1 MKPVPVNPPAE
12 PLCDSPAQGSGALLP
27 TRHTGDELLSV
38 IIGLVIGIGSMLGGF
53 MAMGGHIE
61 VLWQPFEVL
70 IIFGLAAGIFVVAN
84 PLAMAKK
91 TGSAIAQA
99 AMGKSPKRKDL
110 LELLGCLFALMRD
123 LKAKPRNEVE
133 AHVDNPQESEL
144 FQKFPNVLKDK
155 LLVSFI
161 CDYVR
166 LILIGNARG
175 FEIES
180 LMDQEIA
187 TIRKEKQKPAY
198 ALSEIADA
206 LPAIGIVAAVLGIV
220 KAMGAIDQSPE
231 ILGGLI
237 AAALV
242 GTFLGIL
249 SSYAFFSP
257 MASKIKT
264 IGEKQMKPYLI
275 TKQAL
280 LAYINGAMP
289 QIALEHGR
297 KTIEASYRPTID
309 EVEQEA
315 LGGSSDKAA

>member
-1 MKPVPVNPPAE
+1 MA
-12 PLCDSPAQGSGALLP
+12 
-27 TRHTGDELLSV
+27 V
-38 IIGLVIGIGSMLGGF
+38 ILGLVIGIGSMFGGF

-61 VLWQPFEVL
+61 VIWQPFEFL
-70 IIFGLAAGIFVVAN
+70 IIFGLAAGIFIVAN
-84 PLAMAKK
+84 PLAMAKQ
-91 TGSAIAQA
+91 TLGAIMDAST
-99 AMGKSPKRKDL
+99 GKSPKRKDF
-110 LELLGCLFALMRD
+110 LELLGLLFALMRD

-133 AHVDNPQESEL
+133 AHVDNPEESEL
-144 FQKFPNVLKDK
+144 FKQFPNILKDK
-155 LLVSFI
+155 LLLNFI

-175 FEIES
+175 FEIEA
-180 LMDQEIA
+180 LMDQEIN
-187 TIRKEKQKPAY
+187 TIRKEKLKPAL
-198 ALSEIADA
+198 ALGEIADA

-242 GTFLGIL
+242 GTFIGIL

-257 MASKIKT
+257 MSSKIKT
-264 IGEKQMKPYLI
+264 IREKQMKPFLI

-297 KTIEASYRPTID
+297 KTIASGYRPTID

-315 LGGSSDKAA
+315 LGGGDKQAA

>member
-1 MKPVPVNPPAE
+1 M
-12 PLCDSPAQGSGALLP
+12 
-27 TRHTGDELLSV
+27 SV
-38 IIGLVIGIGSMLGGF
+38 IIGLVVGIGSMLGGY
-53 MAMGGHIE
+53 MAMGGKVG

-70 IIFGLAAGIFVVAN
+70 IIFGLAAGIFIIAN
-84 PLAMAKK
+84 PVATMKK
-91 TGSAIAQA
+91 TGTAIMQSAS
-99 AMGKSPKRKDL
+99 GKSPKRKEL

-133 AHVDNPQESEL
+133 AHVDNPEDSEL
-144 FQKFPNVLKDK
+144 FKKFPSIMKDK
-155 LLVSFI
+155 LLLNFI

-175 FEIES
+175 FEIEA

-187 TIRKEKQKPAY
+187 TIRKGKLKPAL

-249 SSYAFFSP
+249 SSYAFFAP
-257 MASKIKT
+257 MSSKIKT
-264 IGEKQMKPYLI
+264 VSEMQMKPYLI

-297 KTIEASYRPTID
+297 KTIDNSSRPTID
-309 EVEQEA
+309 EVEAEA
-315 LGGSSDKAA
+315 LGGGASNDDQNRRASDKAA

>member
-1 MKPVPVNPPAE
+1 MAV
-12 PLCDSPAQGSGALLP
+12 L
-27 TRHTGDELLSV
+27 
-38 IIGLVIGIGSMLGGF
+38 IGLIIGIGSMLGGF
-53 MAMGGHIE
+53 MAMGGHVE
-61 VLWQPFEVL
+61 VLWQPWEVL
-70 IIFGLAAGIFVVAN
+70 IIFGLAAGIFIVAN

-91 TGSAIAQA
+91 TAVAIVDA
-99 AMGKSPKRKDL
+99 ALGKSPKRKDL

-123 LKAKPRNEVE
+123 LKVKPRNEVE

-144 FQKFPNVLKDK
+144 FKKFPYILKDK
-155 LLVSFI
+155 LLLNFI

-180 LMDQEIA
+180 LMDQEIS
-187 TIRKEKQKPAY
+187 TIRKEKQKPAK

-249 SSYAFFSP
+249 SSYAFFAP
-257 MASKIKT
+257 MSSKIMT
-264 IGEKQMKPYLI
+264 ISEKQMKPFLI

-297 KTIEASYRPTID
+297 KTIESSYRPTID
-309 EVEQEA
+309 EVEKEA
-315 LGGSSDKAA
+315 LGGGEKQAA

>member
-1 MKPVPVNPPAE
+1 MA
-12 PLCDSPAQGSGALLP
+12 
-27 TRHTGDELLSV
+27 V
-38 IIGLVIGIGSMLGGF
+38 ILGLVVGIGSMLGGF

-61 VLWQPFEVL
+61 VIWQPFEFL
-70 IIFGLAAGIFVVAN
+70 IIFGLGAGIFIVAN
-84 PLAMAKK
+84 PLAMAKQ
-91 TGSAIAQA
+91 TLGAIKDASV
-99 AMGKSPKRKDL
+99 GKAPKRKDF
-110 LELLGCLFALMRD
+110 LELLGLLFALMRD

-133 AHVDNPQESEL
+133 EHVDNPEESEL
-144 FQKFPNVLKDK
+144 FKQFPNILKDK
-155 LLVSFI
+155 LLLNFI

-175 FEIES
+175 FEIEA
-180 LMDQEIA
+180 LMDQEIS
-187 TIRKEKQKPAY
+187 TIRKEKLKPAL
-198 ALSEIADA
+198 ALGEIADA

-242 GTFLGIL
+242 GTFIGIL

-257 MASKIKT
+257 MSSKIKT
-264 IGEKQMKPYLI
+264 IREKQMKPFLI

-297 KTIEASYRPTID
+297 KTIASGYRPTID
-309 EVEQEA
+309 EVEREA
-315 LGGSSDKAA
+315 LGGGEKQAA

>member
-1 MKPVPVNPPAE
+1 MA
-12 PLCDSPAQGSGALLP
+12 
-27 TRHTGDELLSV
+27 V

-53 MAMGGHIE
+53 MAMGGHPE

-91 TGSAIAQA
+91 TAGAIKDA
-99 AMGKSPKRKDL
+99 AMGKAPKRKDL
-110 LELLGCLFALMRD
+110 LELLGLLFALMRD
-123 LKAKPRNEVE
+123 LKVKPRNEVE

-144 FQKFPNVLKDK
+144 FKKFPHILKDK
-155 LLVSFI
+155 LLLAFI

-198 ALSEIADA
+198 ALAEIADALAEIADA

-257 MASKIKT
+257 MSSKIKT
-264 IGEKQMKPYLI
+264 ISEQQMKPFLI

-297 KTIEASYRPTID
+297 KTIAPEYRPTID

-315 LGGSSDKAA
+315 LGGGGGDAEGAPQRRKNDKAA

>member
-1 MKPVPVNPPAE
+1 MTELSGLTSLGQGYEGLVP
-12 PLCDSPAQGSGALLP
+12 L
-27 TRHTGDELLSV
+27 RHTGDELLSA
-38 IIGLVIGIGSMLGGF
+38 IIGLVIGIGSVLGGF
-53 MAMGGHIE
+53 MAMGGHVAVI
-61 VLWQPFEVL
+61 WQPFEFL

-84 PLAMAKK
+84 PFSMAKK
-91 TGSAIAQA
+91 TGVAIMA
-99 AMGKSPKRKDL
+99 ASMGKGPKRKEL

-133 AHVDNPQESEL
+133 AHVDNPKESEL
-144 FQKFPNVLKDK
+144 FKKFPNILKDK
-155 LLVSFI
+155 MLLTFI

-187 TIRKEKQKPAY
+187 TIRKEKQKPAM

-237 AAALV
+237 ASALV
-242 GTFLGIL
+242 GTFIGIL
-249 SSYAFFSP
+249 SSYAFFAP
-257 MASKIKT
+257 MSSKIKT
-264 IGEKQMKPYLI
+264 VGEQQMKPFLI

-309 EVEQEA
+309 EVEQQA
-315 LGGSSDKAA
+315 LGGEKQAA

>member
-1 MKPVPVNPPAE
+1 MA
-12 PLCDSPAQGSGALLP
+12 
-27 TRHTGDELLSV
+27 V
-38 IIGLVIGIGSMLGGF
+38 ILGLVIGIGSMLGGF
-53 MAMGGHIE
+53 MAMGGHVE

-70 IIFGLAAGIFVVAN
+70 IIFGLAAGIFIIAN
-84 PLAMAKK
+84 PLAMMKK
-91 TGSAIAQA
+91 TVKAIMQA
-99 AMGKSPKRKDL
+99 ASGKAPKRKDL

-144 FQKFPNVLKDK
+144 FNKFPIILNDK
-155 LLVSFI
+155 PLLNFI

-249 SSYAFFSP
+249 SSYAFFAP
-257 MASKIKT
+257 MSSKIKT
-264 IGEKQMKPYLI
+264 ISEMQMKPYLI

-297 KTIEASYRPTID
+297 KTIEAGYRPTID
-309 EVEQEA
+309 EVEAEA
-315 LGGSSDKAA
+315 LGGGDSEPKRRASDKAA

>member
-1 MKPVPVNPPAE
+1 MA
-12 PLCDSPAQGSGALLP
+12 
-27 TRHTGDELLSV
+27 V
-38 IIGLVIGIGSMLGGF
+38 ILGLVIGIGSMLGGF
-53 MAMGGHIE
+53 MAMGGHID

-70 IIFGLAAGIFVVAN
+70 IIFGLAAGIFIIAN
-84 PLAMAKK
+84 PSAMIKK
-91 TGSAIAQA
+91 TGSAIVQA
-99 AMGKSPKRKDL
+99 ASGKAPKRKDL

-133 AHVDNPQESEL
+133 AHVDNPEESEL
-144 FQKFPNVLKDK
+144 FKKFPTIVKDK
-155 LLVSFI
+155 MLLNFI

-175 FEIES
+175 FEIEA

-187 TIRKEKQKPAY
+187 TIRKDKQKPAL
-198 ALSEIADA
+198 ALGEIADA

-237 AAALV
+237 ASALV

-249 SSYAFFSP
+249 SSYAFFAP
-257 MASKIKT
+257 MSSKIKT
-264 IGEKQMKPYLI
+264 ISEKQMKPYLI

-297 KTIEASYRPTID
+297 KTIETSSRPTID
-309 EVEQEA
+309 EVESEA
-315 LGGSSDKAA
+315 LGNGPANDDQGRRATDKAA